1 MLALEAH
8 VQAHGRGRHILRAA
22 LASAV
27 PVDGDNMEGVVL
39 RSERG
44 IGRERSHKRDTS
56 VYRHRR
62 TRVCLL
68 MSMEW

>member
-27 PVDGDNMEGVVL
+27 PVDGDYMEGVVL

-44 IGRERSHKRDTS
+44 MGREGLTNAIRPCIGAGGPALS
-56 VYRHRR
+56 Y
-62 TRVCLL
+62 
-68 MSMEW
+68 

>member
-27 PVDGDNMEGVVL
+27 PVDGDYMEGVGCDP
-39 RSERG
+39 SEESEGKGLTNAIRPC
-44 IGRERSHKRDTS
+44 IGAGGPALS
-56 VYRHRR
+56 
-62 TRVCLL
+62 C
-68 MSMEW
+68 